1 MSGQT
6 DTFTD
11 AVRLDGAGGRC
22 LGDWDGMRA
31 VGARIKGCV
40 KERRRTFALTI
51 NQRVPGCH
59 PGERTVAS

>member
-31 VGARIKGCV
+31 V
-40 KERRRTFALTI
+40 
-51 NQRVPGCH
+51 
-59 PGERTVAS
+59 ASYLCNTEHRGICMD